1 MITGEALIELGFLDE
16 RNIKVYT
23 NGRYDFEQFMT
34 DSDEWGFYIDEKET
48 EIAVTTM
55 EEVHN
60 LIKEYSI

>member
-1 MITGEALIELGFLDE
+1 MITGDALIELGFLDE

-23 NGRYDFEQFMT
+23 KGRYDFEQLIGGEP
-34 DSDEWGFYIDEKET
+34 EWGFYIDEKET
-48 EIAVTTM
+48 EIVVTTM

>member
-1 MITGEALIELGFLDE
+1 MITGEALITLGFLDE

-23 NGRYDFEQFMT
+23 KGRYDFEQLIRGEP
-34 DSDEWGFYIDEKET
+34 EWGFYIDENET

-55 EEVHN
+55 EEVHE

>member
-1 MITGEALIELGFLDE
+1 MITGDALIELGFLDE

-23 NGRYDFEQFMT
+23 KGRYDFEQFTT

-60 LIKEYSI
+60 LIKEYNI